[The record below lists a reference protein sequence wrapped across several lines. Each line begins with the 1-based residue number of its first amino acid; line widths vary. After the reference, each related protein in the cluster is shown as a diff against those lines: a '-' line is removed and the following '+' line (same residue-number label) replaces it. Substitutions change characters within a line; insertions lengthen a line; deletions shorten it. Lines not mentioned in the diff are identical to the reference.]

1 MPPKYRFGE
10 RSLSLEGLPRTKSRG
25 KEWGAREKAK
35 REKGE
40 KRKLLVWWQQ
50 REEGGIFV
58 LFRLADRCDA
68 KKFTRKN
75 TISSVKPVLEPVAIV
90 SRDDF
95 GPRSHSA

>member
-50 REEGGIFV
+50 RECV
-58 LFRLADRCDA
+58 
-68 KKFTRKN
+68 
-75 TISSVKPVLEPVAIV
+75 V
-90 SRDDF
+90 SRD
-95 GPRSHSA
+95 GLEALHL